1 MGCEVSIPE
10 HCISIYVVAAT
21 SDISFSTR
29 ANQLVDR
36 SRYFTPETDTP

>member
-21 SDISFSTR
+21 SDINFSTR
-29 ANQLVDR
+29 ANTG
-36 SRYFTPETDTP
+36 RYFTPETDTP